1 MNAHILLQDR
11 MSSGLEY
18 DFQIPQFNYRFKSTY
33 SLMLY
38 QEQIMKLTEDMCGF
52 NSIESMA
59 FIKTIAK
66 KDREKLLKLK
76 DSFVDGAAMNGQ
88 DRDVVSKLFDEME
101 EFARYRI

>member
-1 MNAHILLQDR
+1 MQHFVLGPIGMNAHILLQDR

-18 DFQIPQFNYRFKSTY
+18 DFQIPQFNYIFKSTY

-59 FIKTIAK
+59 FIKTVAK
-66 KDREKLLKLK
+66 KDRNMYN
-76 DSFVDGAAMNGQ
+76 SFMCN
-88 DRDVVSKLFDEME
+88 SIKE
-101 EFARYRI
+101 